1 VAIQIEVKPFNFNL
15 DCFTSFGM
23 MTKEIWIA
31 KKPLCGDYS
40 QINQKNSL
48 RGEFS
53 IFKLLFQ
60 K

>member
-15 DCFTSFGM
+15 DCLTSFAM
-23 MTKEIWIA
+23 TTKEIWIA
-31 KKPLCGDYS
+31 KKPLCEDDS
-40 QINQKNSL
+40 QINEKNSL

-53 IFKLLFQ
+53 IFDLLFQ